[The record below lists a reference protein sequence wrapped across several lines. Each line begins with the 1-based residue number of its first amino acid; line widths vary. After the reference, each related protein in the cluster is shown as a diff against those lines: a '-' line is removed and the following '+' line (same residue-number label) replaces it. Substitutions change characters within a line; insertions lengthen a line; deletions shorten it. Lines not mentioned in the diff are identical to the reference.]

1 MRLAAI
7 AFTTLLLAA
16 GRLPAQHSFT
26 QDDIDNGLRL
36 YRNTCVVCHGPDGDG
51 VPGTDL
57 GHGKFRHGT
66 TNDDLEKIIM
76 TGLPGTAMPANSFTE
91 REAFS
96 IVLYLRQMAQFS
108 GGSAKPANGDSARGK
123 AIFEGKGG
131 CTNCH
136 RLQGTGSRVGPD
148 LSDIGTLRRA
158 VELER
163 SLLDPN
169 AEVLPQNRY
178 FRAVTKA
185 GTEITGRLL
194 NEDTFSVQLLDTK
207 EHLVNLQKANLK
219 DAAFIDKSAMPSF
232 RDKLT
237 SPEIADVITYLL
249 AQRGFDSK

>member
-1 MRLAAI
+1 MRIAAI
-7 AFTTLLLAA
+7 ALTTMLLAA

-26 QDDIDNGLRL
+26 PEDIDNGLRL

-51 VPGTDL
+51 VPGIDI

-66 TNDDLEKIIM
+66 TNEDLEKIIM
-76 TGLPGTAMPANSFTE
+76 TGIPGTPMPRNSFSE

-96 IVLYLRQMAQFS
+96 IVLYLRQMATIS
-108 GGSAKPANGDSARGK
+108 GDSQPANGDAARGK

-131 CTNCH
+131 CTGCH
-136 RLQGTGSRVGPD
+136 RINGVGARVAPD
-148 LSDIGTLRRA
+148 LSEIGALRRG

-163 SLLDPN
+163 SMLNPD

-185 GTEITGRLL
+185 GVEVTGRLL

-207 EHLVNLQKANLK
+207 EHLVSLQKANLK
-219 DAAFIDKSAMPSF
+219 EATFLDKSAMPSYK
-232 RDKLT
+232 DKL
-237 SPEIADVITYLL
+237 SSQEMADVITYLL
-249 AQRGFDSK
+249 TQKGFDSK